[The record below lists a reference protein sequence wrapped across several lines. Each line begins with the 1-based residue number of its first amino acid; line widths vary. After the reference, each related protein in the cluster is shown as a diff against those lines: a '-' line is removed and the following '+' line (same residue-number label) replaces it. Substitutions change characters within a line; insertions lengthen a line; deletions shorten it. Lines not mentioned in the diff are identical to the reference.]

1 MNVSAPVVTN
11 AGPLMI
17 LAKLNLLHL
26 LKELYG
32 RIHFTESVYEETV
45 SEGVRQGYEDALTLS
60 LFLDQVNWR
69 ADSLDV
75 SQVPVDLREARLDR
89 GERDTLALAQV
100 LGSRLVLMD
109 ELLGREAARARGFA
123 VRGSLG
129 ILVEAYRRNLMNADQ
144 LRLNVAEMARRRDSG
159 SARTWPSGFWERPW
173 GSDVEALTGVVLC
186 GGGGPLG
193 QRMSKVANTAVQ
205 SFA

>member
-1 MNVSAPVVTN
+1 MKISAPVVTN
-11 AGPLMI
+11 AGPLMT

-60 LFLDQVNWR
+60 LFLDHVNWR

-75 SQVPVDLREARLDR
+75 SQIPVDLREARLDR

-100 LGSRLVLMD
+100 LGSRLILMD
-109 ELLGREAARARGFA
+109 ELLGRQAARARGFA

-144 LRLNVAEMARRRDSG
+144 FRLNVAEMARRRDMWISPDL
-159 SARTWPSGFWERPW
+159 AKQ
-173 GSDVEALTGVVLC
+173 VL
-186 GGGGPLG
+186 GETLG
-193 QRMSKVANTAVQ
+193 E
-205 SFA
+205 